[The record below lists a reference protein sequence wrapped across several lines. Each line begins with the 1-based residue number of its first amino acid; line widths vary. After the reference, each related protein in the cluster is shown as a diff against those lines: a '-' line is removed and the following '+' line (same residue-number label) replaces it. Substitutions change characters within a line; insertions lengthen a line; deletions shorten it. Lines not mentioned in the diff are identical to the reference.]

1 MRIKD
6 YLYIFLIAMVPI
18 VELRG
23 AIPVAYTLKATTS
36 HDLNIFLSYIVIAIG
51 NMIPVPFIFFF
62 ARRILEWGKD
72 KKVIGRFFTW
82 CLKKG
87 EKGGQ
92 KLQSKAGRGLYVA
105 LLLFVGIPLPG
116 TGAWTGTL
124 AASFLDMDFK
134 KSVLA
139 VIGGVVLASIIV
151 GVLCT
156 LGFGAWFGIAG
167 Q

>member
-6 YLYIFLIAMVPI
+6 YLYVFLIAMVPI

-36 HDLNIFLSYIVIAIG
+36 PDLNIFLSYIVIAIG

-124 AASFLDMDFK
+124 AASFLDMNFK